1 MSLDDRAAGERG
13 VLPVLSWMRSL
24 LYPPDRIASVL
35 FVCTGNICRSP
46 TAEGVFRAMVKQ
58 EGLADRILID
68 SAGTHDHQVGQ
79 RPDPRALAAAR
90 RRGYEIGKLRARLVE
105 PDDFKRFDWILA
117 MDRRHLEYLES
128 MRPSDYRGHLGL
140 FLDLVG
146 DGGDGEMPDP
156 YYGDPGDFERVL
168 DLTVPAAAALLQAI
182 VARDKSRGHAQR
194 VQPGPNGPLP
204 RDAR

>member
-1 MSLDDRAAGERG
+1 MSVHDRSAGERG
-13 VLPVLSWMRSL
+13 VLPVLGWMRSL
-24 LYPPDRIASVL
+24 IAPPEPVARVL

-46 TAEGVFRAMVKQ
+46 TAEGVFRSLVKKQ
-58 EGLADRILID
+58 GLGGRIVID
-68 SAGTHDHQVGQ
+68 SAGTHDHQLGQ

-90 RRGYEIGKLRARLVE
+90 RRGYELGKLRARLVE

-128 MRPSDYRGHLGL
+128 MRPPGYEGHLGL
-140 FLDLVG
+140 FLALAG
-146 DGGDGEMPDP
+146 DGTDGDMPDP

-182 VARDKSRGHAQR
+182 LERTKPEVRA
-194 VQPGPNGPLP
+194 
-204 RDAR
+204 

>member
-1 MSLDDRAAGERG
+1 MSQHGRAAGERG
-13 VLPVLSWMRSL
+13 VLPVLNWMKSL
-24 LYPPDRIASVL
+24 IAPPERIASVL

-58 EGLADRILID
+58 EGLADRFVID
-68 SAGTHDHQVGQ
+68 SAGTHDHQLGQ

-90 RRGYEIGKLRARLVE
+90 RRGYEFGKLRARLVE
-105 PDDFKRFDWILA
+105 PHDFKRFDWILA

-128 MRPSDYRGHLGL
+128 IRPSDYQGHLGL
-140 FLDLVG
+140 FLALVG
-146 DGGDGEMPDP
+146 NDGDGDMPDP

-182 VARDKSRGHAQR
+182 VERAKSRSSA
-194 VQPGPNGPLP
+194 
-204 RDAR
+204 

>member
-1 MSLDDRAAGERG
+1 MSLHDRAAGERG
-13 VLPVLSWMRSL
+13 VLPVLSWMRL
-24 LYPPDRIASVL
+24 LMYPPERIASVL

-128 MRPSDYRGHLGL
+128 MCPSDYQGRLGL
-140 FLDLVG
+140 FLNLVG
-146 DGGDGEMPDP
+146 DGGDGDMPDP

-168 DLTVPAAAALLQAI
+168 DLTVPAATALLQAI
-182 VARDKSRGHAQR
+182 VARSKSRD
-194 VQPGPNGPLP
+194 LT
-204 RDAR
+204 

>member
-1 MSLDDRAAGERG
+1 MSERDSATAERG
-13 VLPVLSWMRSL
+13 AKPVWHWMRSL
-24 LYPPDRIASVL
+24 IGASEPVARVL

-58 EGLADRILID
+58 HGLANRIVID
-68 SAGTHDHQVGQ
+68 SAGTHDHQLGQ

-128 MRPSDYRGHLGL
+128 MRPPEYQGYLGL
-140 FLDLVG
+140 FLALVDDNG
-146 DGGDGEMPDP
+146 DDDMPDP

-168 DLTVPAAAALLQAI
+168 DLTVPAAAALLEAI
-182 VARDKSRGHAQR
+182 LKRNKAQD
-194 VQPGPNGPLP
+194 N
-204 RDAR
+204 A

>member
-105 PDDFKRFDWILA
+105 PNDFKRFDWILA

-128 MRPSDYRGHLGL
+128 MRPSDYQGQLGL

-168 DLTVPAAAALLQAI
+168 DLTVPAATALLQAI
-182 VARDKSRGHAQR
+182 VARTKSRSHA
-194 VQPGPNGPLP
+194 
-204 RDAR
+204 

>member
-1 MSLDDRAAGERG
+1 MSLHDRSAGERG
-13 VLPVLSWMRSL
+13 VLPVLNWMKSL
-24 LYPPDRIASVL
+24 IAPPERIASVL

-58 EGLADRILID
+58 EGLADRFVID
-68 SAGTHDHQVGQ
+68 SAGTHDHQLGQ

-90 RRGYEIGKLRARLVE
+90 RRGYELGKLRARLVE

-117 MDRRHLEYLES
+117 MDRRHLEYLEQ
-128 MRPSDYRGHLGL
+128 MRPVDYQGHLGL
-140 FLDLVG
+140 FLAVVANDG
-146 DGGDGEMPDP
+146 DGDMPDP

-182 VARDKSRGHAQR
+182 VERAKSRSSA
-194 VQPGPNGPLP
+194 
-204 RDAR
+204 

>member
-1 MSLDDRAAGERG
+1 MSGRDSAIAERG
-13 VLPVLSWMRSL
+13 VKPVWNWMRSL
-24 LYPPDRIASVL
+24 IGAPEPVARVL

-58 EGLADRILID
+58 HGLTHRIVID
-68 SAGTHDHQVGQ
+68 SAGTHDHQLGQ

-128 MRPSDYRGHLGL
+128 MRPPEYQGHLGL
-140 FLDLVG
+140 FLALVDDSG
-146 DGGDGEMPDP
+146 DDDMPDP

-182 VARDKSRGHAQR
+182 LTRVKAQD
-194 VQPGPNGPLP
+194 NT
-204 RDAR
+204 

>member
-1 MSLDDRAAGERG
+1 MSLHDRVAGERG
-13 VLPVLSWMRSL
+13 VLPVLNWMKSL
-24 LYPPDRIASVL
+24 IAPPERIASVL

-58 EGLADRILID
+58 EGLADRFVID
-68 SAGTHDHQVGQ
+68 SAGTHDHQLGQ

-90 RRGYEIGKLRARLVE
+90 RRGYELGKLRARLVE

-128 MRPSDYRGHLGL
+128 IRPSDYQGHLGL
-140 FLDLVG
+140 FLALVG
-146 DGGDGEMPDP
+146 NDGDGDMPDP

-182 VARDKSRGHAQR
+182 VERAKSRSSA
-194 VQPGPNGPLP
+194 
-204 RDAR
+204 

>member
-1 MSLDDRAAGERG
+1 MSPHDRAAGEGG
-13 VLPVLSWMRSL
+13 VMPVLNWMRSL
-24 LYPPDRIASVL
+24 IATPERIASVL

-46 TAEGVFRAMVKQ
+46 TAEGVFRAMVKR

-68 SAGTHDHQVGQ
+68 SAGTHDHQLGQ

-90 RRGYEIGKLRARLVE
+90 RRGYELGKLRARLVE

-128 MRPSDYRGHLGL
+128 MRPPDYRGNLGL
-140 FLDLVG
+140 FLALVG
-146 DGGDGEMPDP
+146 SDSDGDMPDP

-182 VARDKSRGHAQR
+182 VARSKA
-194 VQPGPNGPLP
+194 
-204 RDAR
+204 RDGA